1 MAGKALSKDNL
12 GYLGVDF
19 QYKLIK
25 AFVEDAGFFKE
36 LYPIVNQNVFSEPI
50 MRVFVG
56 VLKDYFKEW
65 DNAPSYDTIKIIL
78 NSKARTDID
87 IEQNYSFIEKLQE
100 LSTDGIETVKEQG
113 VKFFRQQ
120 NLIRIS
126 KEILSIAMEGDI
138 DKYEECQKLF
148 DEASTIGEEDDSHL
162 GDFVPDANNMSP
174 EDYTTHE
181 MLKDEIADLFG
192 DRTAFATPKPMKLI
206 KEFVRAASEKDSIV
220 LDFFAG
226 SGTTGHAVMDLNKED
241 GGLRKFILITN
252 NENNICQNITVPR
265 IQKTIEFFN
274 YKETFDFLA

>member
-120 NLIRIS
+120 NY
-126 KEILSIAMEGDI
+126 ILHS
-138 DKYEECQKLF
+138 CL
-148 DEASTIGEEDDSHL
+148 
-162 GDFVPDANNMSP
+162 
-174 EDYTTHE
+174 
-181 MLKDEIADLFG
+181 LKQ
-192 DRTAFATPKPMKLI
+192 R
-206 KEFVRAASEKDSIV
+206 
-220 LDFFAG
+220 
-226 SGTTGHAVMDLNKED
+226 
-241 GGLRKFILITN
+241 
-252 NENNICQNITVPR
+252 
-265 IQKTIEFFN
+265 
-274 YKETFDFLA
+274 